1 MKVLVI
7 GCGYVGLPLGA
18 EMARQGH
25 EVFGLRRGAA
35 ADLPHAGITPLTAD
49 ISDLSTLAP
58 LPSQYDW
65 VVNCVASSGGG
76 AADYRRVYL
85 EGTRNI
91 LQWLAPHPPRKFVY
105 TSSTSVYAQ
114 NDGSTV
120 DEASETAPAAETG
133 KVLVETERLLVQA
146 AREQG
151 FPAVVLRLA
160 GIYGPGRGYW
170 FRQFLAGE
178 AVIEG
183 RGDRVL
189 NMIHRD
195 DVIGAILAA
204 LERGRPGEVYN
215 AADNEPVTQL
225 GFFKWLAEKRSA
237 PLPPSVPENPD
248 ALRRRGAS
256 NKRVSNRKLR
266 EELGYGFKYPTF
278 REGYEYQVNSPQ
290 AIDPQ

>member
-7 GCGYVGLPLGA
+7 GCGYMGLPLGA
-18 EMARQGH
+18 ELANRGH
-25 EVFGLRRGAA
+25 EVFGLRRSGADSLSA
-35 ADLPHAGITPLTAD
+35 AGITPLIAD
-49 ISDLSTLAP
+49 ISDFSTLSA
-58 LPSQYDW
+58 LPAQYDW

-76 AADYRRVYL
+76 AADYRHVYL
-85 EGTRNI
+85 EGTRN
-91 LQWLAPHPPRKFVY
+91 LLRWLTPHPPRKFVY

-120 DEASETAPAAETG
+120 DETSGTVPTAETG

-146 AREQG
+146 AREQS

-170 FRQFLAGE
+170 FKQFLAGE

-204 LERGRPGEVYN
+204 LERGRPGEIYN
-215 AADNEPVTQL
+215 AADNEPVTQID
-225 GFFKWLAEKRSA
+225 FFKWLAEKRGA

-248 ALRRRGAS
+248 AVRRRGAS

-278 REGYEYQVNSPQ
+278 REGYGYQVNSPQ
-290 AIDPQ
+290 VNYLQ